1 MIIKRILNFVSII
14 ITFIFASACLD
25 DGGGSGGMFSEV
37 SGWSDSRNVTDIYVF
52 KNTGRLRFIVQG
64 TVAEGNPPL
73 PIGEPPHIT
82 CAGDESQL
90 DLHIDPA
97 AAEEDAE
104 IKMFTNILFAAFIR
118 HEKVEVRTDRTE
130 CSNGNKF
137 LVKDVRTSEEPGEE
151 WVL

>member
-1 MIIKRILNFVSII
+1 M
-14 ITFIFASACLD
+14 D
-25 DGGGSGGMFSEV
+25 GGGGSGGMISEV

-52 KNTGRLRFIVQG
+52 KNTGILRFILQG
-64 TVAEGNPPL
+64 TDAEGNPPL
-73 PIGEPPHIT
+73 PIGQSPHIT
-82 CAGDESQL
+82 CAGDERQL

-97 AAEEDAE
+97 SAEEEAE

-130 CSNGNKF
+130 CSNGNRF
-137 LVKDVRTSEEPGEE
+137 FVKAVRTSEVPDEE